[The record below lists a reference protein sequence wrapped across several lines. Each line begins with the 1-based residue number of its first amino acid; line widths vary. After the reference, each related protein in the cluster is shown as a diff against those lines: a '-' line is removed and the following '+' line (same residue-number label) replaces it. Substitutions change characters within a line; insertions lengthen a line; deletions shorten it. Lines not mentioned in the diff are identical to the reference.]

1 MNQNGT
7 ALTHPTT
14 LVSSTHVA
22 TSPHQTPH
30 SLLPR
35 ASRRRQAI
43 LWGIASTV
51 LSALG
56 LIALC
61 LFEQYNGM
69 LSELRADLKHFN
81 ETVGEYAKKDRVMA
95 LREAI
100 RQCSSEMAVGKLQR
114 EQLEQ
119 ELKASQTQRA
129 LLEKELQQLRERL
142 AYVEGL
148 RAAVLHNGTAK
159 ASQRDDKESPADELH
174 ATRASLPLQD
184 K

>member
-1 MNQNGT
+1 MHQNST
-7 ALTHPTT
+7 ELTHPAAFI
-14 LVSSTHVA
+14 SSNHVA
-22 TSPHQTPH
+22 IPAHQGPG

-35 ASRRRQAI
+35 SSRRRQAL
-43 LWGIASTV
+43 LWGIGSTV

-81 ETVGEYAKKDRVMA
+81 ETVGEYAKKDRVAA
-95 LREAI
+95 LRDTV
-100 RQCSSEMAVGKLQR
+100 RQCSSEMTASKLQR

-119 ELKASQTQRA
+119 ELKSSQAQRT
-129 LLEKELQQLRERL
+129 LLEKELQQLRERM
-142 AYVEGL
+142 AYVEGM
-148 RAAVLHNGTAK
+148 RAAVMPARTAK
-159 ASQRDDKESPADELH
+159 ASSPDRRESLAEELH
-174 ATRASLPLQD
+174 AGAATPLQD